1 MNERVPADRVA
12 EVRAFNR
19 LYTRVIGVLD
29 EGLVGTPYTLGEA
42 RLLFEVAQHDLT
54 EVTDLR
60 RELDLDPGYAS
71 RLLAKLER
79 RGLLV
84 RERSAAD
91 GRRQTVRLTDEGR
104 RTQADLE
111 ERSTAQVGELLA
123 GLAEEDQR
131 RLLAAMGTIGGL
143 VGAHRRDSRN
153 TSVLLRPPRAG
164 DLGWVVHRHGV
175 RYAAECGLDHTFE
188 ALVAR
193 VVAEYGQARDT
204 ARQAAWI
211 AELDGEPVGSIFC
224 MPGPEGHLAKLRL
237 LLLEPRARGRGIGGQ
252 LVEGCLAFARTVGYT
267 AIELWTIDELLAARR
282 IYQEAGFELVEE
294 KPEHRFGRDIVGQTW
309 RRAL

>member
-1 MNERVPADRVA
+1 MNQQVPAHRVA
-12 EVRAFNR
+12 QVRAFNR

-42 RLLFEVAQHDLT
+42 RLLFEIAQQDLT

-84 RERSAAD
+84 RERSATD
-91 GRRQTVRLTDEGR
+91 GRRQTVRLTDDGR

-123 GLAEEDQR
+123 GLAEPDQR
-131 RLLAAMGTIGGL
+131 RLLAAMGTISRL
-143 VGAHRRDSRN
+143 VGGREREPA
-153 TSVLLRPPRAG
+153 VFLRPPRAG

-175 RYAAECGLDHTFE
+175 RYAAEHGLDHTFE
-188 ALVAR
+188 ALVAQ
-193 VVAEYGQARDT
+193 VVAEYGQARPGT
-204 ARQAAWI
+204 RQAAWI
-211 AELDGEPVGSIFC
+211 AELDGEPAGSIFC
-224 MPGPEGHLAKLRL
+224 MPGADAHTAKLRL
-237 LLLEPRARGRGIGGQ
+237 LLLEPQARGLGIGRK
-252 LVEGCLAFARTVGYT
+252 LVDGCLDFARTAGYT
-267 AIELWTIDELLAARR
+267 AIELWTIDVLVAARR
-282 IYQEAGFELVEE
+282 IYQQAGFELVEQQAQ
-294 KPEHRFGRDIVGQTW
+294 HRFGREVVGQTW
-309 RRAL
+309 RRDL